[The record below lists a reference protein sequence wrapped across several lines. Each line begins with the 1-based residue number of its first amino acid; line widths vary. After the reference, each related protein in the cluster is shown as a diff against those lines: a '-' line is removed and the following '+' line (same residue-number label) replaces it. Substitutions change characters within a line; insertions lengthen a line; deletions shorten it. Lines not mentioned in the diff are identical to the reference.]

1 MDMESLK
8 YIAIGLMALGM
19 LGAAIGV
26 GNIFASVVSAIARNP
41 SAESKL
47 SKYAFIGAGMAE
59 AMGLFALVIA
69 FMLIFSGNQT
79 AKTAAASAKEPAKVE
94 SAAPAAQE

>member
-1 MDMESLK
+1 MDLTSLK

-26 GNIFASVVSAIARNP
+26 GNIFASVVAAIARNP

-69 FMLIFSGNQT
+69 FMLIFSNT
-79 AKTAAASAKEPAKVE
+79 PAPAEKAAAVKEPVKVE
-94 SAAPAAQE
+94 TGTTAVQE